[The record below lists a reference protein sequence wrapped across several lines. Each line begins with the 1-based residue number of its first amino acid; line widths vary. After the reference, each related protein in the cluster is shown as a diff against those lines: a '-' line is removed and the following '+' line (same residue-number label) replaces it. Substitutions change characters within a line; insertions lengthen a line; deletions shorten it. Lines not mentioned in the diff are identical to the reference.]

1 MHEVQEVSE
10 EVIIAAERDGWAGLE
25 KEATELLAYF
35 RACGCSDISVKLVHQ
50 HGILAGYKAG
60 YEATIAKVA
69 EIIELMPADL
79 QDRVAGHFMQ
89 IAVKPADAV
98 KP

>member
-10 EVIIAAERDGWAGLE
+10 EVIIAAQRDGWAGLE

-35 RACGCSDISVKLVHQ
+35 RARGCSDRLLKLVH
-50 HGILAGYKAG
+50 HYGLLRGYVTGAKA
-60 YEATIAKVA
+60 TFAKVE